1 MDRRRG
7 ARDITGASGYSE
19 TVAVELPLQISQDQ
33 DAEGGRLTLS
43 GELDIATVPRFQEAI
58 EEMLAGGV
66 RRLTIDLG
74 PLAFLDSSGLR
85 EFIAL
90 RNRAELEG
98 WALVLLRPSEPVHSI
113 FQVTRADEHL
123 PFLDE
128 SAVEAGPV
136 AGAAPFAL
144 ELELQREVSAPSRAR
159 SAFAERLGE
168 LGLDGPVGQLLV
180 LLVSEVVSNAVR
192 HSTGP
197 PEAKIRLLASAD
209 ERTIRVS
216 VSDGGKGFTPR
227 PRDPER
233 LGDGYG
239 LFLLEKAA
247 ASWGV
252 ETAGGTTVWFELDR
266 TAAPEG

>member
-1 MDRRRG
+1 MESLEIDL
-7 ARDITGASGYSE
+7 E
-19 TVAVELPLQISQDQ
+19 Q
-33 DAEGGRLTLS
+33 DADAGRLTLS

-58 EEMLAGGV
+58 EGMLADGV

-90 RNRAELEG
+90 RDRAEREG
-98 WALVLLRPSEPVHSI
+98 WALALLRPAEPVHSI
-113 FQVTRADEHL
+113 FLLTRADEHL

-128 SAVEAGPV
+128 SPAAAHGGS
-136 AGAAPFAL
+136 GAAPFEL
-144 ELELQREVSAPSRAR
+144 ELELDRDVSAPSRAR

-168 LGLDGPVGQLLV
+168 LGLDGPVGQLLI

-192 HSTGP
+192 HSSG
-197 PEAKIRLLASAD
+197 AADSKIGLLASAD
-209 ERTIRVS
+209 EQTIRVA
-216 VSDGGKGFTPR
+216 VSDGGSGFTPR
-227 PRDPER
+227 ARDPER

-252 ETAGGTTVWFELDR
+252 ETASGTTVWFELVR
-266 TAAPEG
+266 APGEDPG